1 MVYERRIQWAS
12 LMNKGNESKK
22 TAWKHYEYEIRNP
35 MPGTVDHRTESL
47 SSDTVTKL
55 DVSFKSKIEQNRLR
69 ALELRRFK
77 AKSSSDCTSSPPTPP
92 ASTSSQTTVPISRSI
107 PNSDAKA
114 SQYGSIQHLVS
125 CALKTSTRINLIT
138 KFHSQV
144 VNIIK
149 VMSTRQYDPN
159 SSQWSLDIGEYE
171 EFLRKMKPLEPQVT
185 PVDLHTQ
192 YAHAFYLCA
201 RVL

>member
-1 MVYERRIQWAS
+1 MSLSDEQRKRIEENRLKA
-12 LMNKGNESKK
+12 LR
-22 TAWKHYEYEIRNP
+22 IRNQKSNAS
-35 MPGTVDHRTESL
+35 TVDHRTESL
-47 SSDTVTKL
+47 SSNTVTKL
-55 DVSFKSKIEQNRLR
+55 NVSFKSKIEQNRLR

-92 ASTSSQTTVPISRSI
+92 ASTSSQNTIPISRSI

-114 SQYGSIQHLVS
+114 SQYGSFQHLVS

-149 VMSTRQYDPN
+149 AMSTRQYDPN

-185 PVDLHTQ
+185 PVDFHTQ